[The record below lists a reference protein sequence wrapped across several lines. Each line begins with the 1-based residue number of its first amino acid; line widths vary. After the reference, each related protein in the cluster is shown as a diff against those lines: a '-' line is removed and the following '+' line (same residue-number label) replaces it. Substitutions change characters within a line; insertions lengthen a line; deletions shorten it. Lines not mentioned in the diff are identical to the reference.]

1 MSAIP
6 VPVITVDGPSGT
18 GKGTICSH
26 LASWLN
32 WNFLDSGAL
41 YRILAVAA
49 EKYHLQTNAETAIV
63 KIAESLDVVFERPQP
78 GQDVTVIFEG
88 IDISQQIRT
97 EECGNSASQIATLA
111 NARSALLERQRKFR
125 QMPGLV
131 ADGRDMG
138 TVVFV
143 DAPLKIYLIASAEE
157 RAKRRYKQLKQKGF
171 DVNLPRLAA
180 DIAERDTR
188 DSQRTISPL
197 KPADDA
203 IVVDTTTLDISEV
216 IKQIENLVQETLS
229 DACSTS

>member
-1 MSAIP
+1 MSVIP

-49 EKYHLQTNAETAIV
+49 EKHHLETNNETAIAE
-63 KIAESLDVVFERPQP
+63 IAESLDVVFEQPQP

-111 NARSALLERQRKFR
+111 KVRSALLERQRKFR
-125 QMPGLV
+125 QTPGLV

-138 TVVFV
+138 TFVFV

-171 DVNLPRLAA
+171 DVNLPRLTA

-203 IVVDTTTLDISEV
+203 IVVDTTTLEISEV
-216 IKQIENLVQETLS
+216 IKQIENLVQETLP

>member
-1 MSAIP
+1 MSDIP
-6 VPVITVDGPSGT
+6 VIAVDGPSGT

-26 LASWLN
+26 LANWLSWHL
-32 WNFLDSGAL
+32 LDSGAL

-49 EKYHLQTNAETAIV
+49 GKYQLELNNELAIAD
-63 KIAESLDVVFERPQP
+63 IAASLDVIFQQPQP
-78 GQDVTVIFEG
+78 GEDIKVIFEG
-88 IDISQQIRT
+88 DDISQKIRT
-97 EECGNSASQIATLA
+97 EECGNSASQIAILPQV
-111 NARSALLERQRKFR
+111 RSALLDRQRQF
-125 QMPGLV
+125 QQSPGLV

-138 TVVFV
+138 TVVFSN
-143 DAPLKIYLIASAEE
+143 APLKIYLIASAEE

-203 IVVDTTTLDISEV
+203 IVVDTTIMEISEV
-216 IKQIENLVQETLS
+216 IKKIENLVQETLP
-229 DACSTS
+229 DACPTS

>member
-6 VPVITVDGPSGT
+6 VIAVDGPSGT

-26 LASWLN
+26 LATWLG
-32 WNFLDSGAL
+32 WNLLDSGAL

-49 EKYHLQTNAETAIV
+49 EKHHIEFDDKLAIAD
-63 KIAESLDVVFERPQP
+63 IAESLDVVFQQP
-78 GQDVTVIFEG
+78 LPGKDITVIFEG
-88 IDISQQIRT
+88 DDITQKIRT
-97 EECGNSASQIATLA
+97 EECGNSASQIAILPQV
-111 NARSALLERQRKFR
+111 RSALLNRQRQF
-125 QMPGLV
+125 QQFPGLI

-138 TVVFV
+138 TVVFT

-157 RAKRRYKQLKQKGF
+157 RAKRRYNQLKQKGF

-203 IVVDTTTLDISEV
+203 IVVDTTKMDISEV
-216 IKQIENLVQETLS
+216 IKKIENLVQETLP
-229 DACSTS
+229 DACPTS

>member
-6 VPVITVDGPSGT
+6 VIAVDGPSGT

-26 LASWLN
+26 LATWLG
-32 WNFLDSGAL
+32 WNLLDSGAL

-49 EKYHLQTNAETAIV
+49 EKHHIELDDESAIAD
-63 KIAESLDVVFERPQP
+63 IAGSLNVVFQQP
-78 GQDVTVIFEG
+78 LPGKDITVIFEG
-88 IDISQQIRT
+88 DDITQKIRT
-97 EECGNSASQIATLA
+97 EECGNSASQIAILTQV
-111 NARSALLERQRKFR
+111 RSALLERQRQF
-125 QMPGLV
+125 QQSPGLI

-138 TVVFV
+138 TVVFT

-157 RAKRRYKQLKQKGF
+157 RAKRRYNQLKQKGF

-203 IVVDTTTLDISEV
+203 IVVDTTKMDISEV
-216 IKQIENLVQETLS
+216 IKKIENLVQETLP
-229 DACSTS
+229 DACPAS

>member
-1 MSAIP
+1 MSVI
-6 VPVITVDGPSGT
+6 PVITVDGPSGT
-18 GKGTICSH
+18 GKGTVCSH
-26 LASWLN
+26 LANWLS

-49 EKYHLQTNAETAIV
+49 EKHHIETNNEAAIAD
-63 KIAESLDVVFERPQP
+63 IAKSLDVVFQRPQP
-78 GQDVTVIFEG
+78 GKDVTVIFECD
-88 IDISQQIRT
+88 DISQQIRT
-97 EECGNSASQIATLA
+97 EECGNSASQIATMHSVRA
-111 NARSALLERQRKFR
+111 ALLERQRKFR
-125 QMPGLV
+125 QLPGLV

-143 DAPLKIYLIASAEE
+143 DAPLKVYLIATAEE

-203 IVVDTTTLDISEV
+203 IVVDTTVMDISEV
-216 IKQIENLVQETLS
+216 IKKIENLVQETLP
-229 DACSTS
+229 DACPAS

>member
-1 MSAIP
+1 MSDIP
-6 VPVITVDGPSGT
+6 VIAVDGPSGT

-26 LASWLN
+26 LANWLSWHL
-32 WNFLDSGAL
+32 LDSGAL

-49 EKYHLQTNAETAIV
+49 GKYQLELNNELAIAD
-63 KIAESLDVVFERPQP
+63 IAASLDVIFQQPQP
-78 GQDVTVIFEG
+78 GEDIKVIFEG
-88 IDISQQIRT
+88 DDISQKIRT
-97 EECGNSASQIATLA
+97 EECGNSASQIAILPQV
-111 NARSALLERQRKFR
+111 RFALLDRQRQF
-125 QMPGLV
+125 QQSPGLV

-138 TVVFV
+138 TVVFSN
-143 DAPLKIYLIASAEE
+143 APLKIYLIASAEE

-203 IVVDTTTLDISEV
+203 IVVDTTIMEISEV
-216 IKQIENLVQETLS
+216 IKKIENLVQETLP
-229 DACSTS
+229 DACPTL

>member
-1 MSAIP
+1 MSVIP

-49 EKYHLQTNAETAIV
+49 EKHYLETNNEAAIAE
-63 KIAESLDVVFERPQP
+63 IAESLDVVFEQPQP

-111 NARSALLERQRKFR
+111 KVRSALLERQRKFR
-125 QMPGLV
+125 QTPGLV

-171 DVNLPRLAA
+171 DVNLPRLTA

-203 IVVDTTTLDISEV
+203 IVVDTTTLEISEV
-216 IKQIENLVQETLS
+216 IKQIENLVQETLP

>member
-1 MSAIP
+1 MSII
-6 VPVITVDGPSGT
+6 PVITVDGPSGT
-18 GKGTICSH
+18 GKGTVCSH
-26 LASWLN
+26 LANWLS

-49 EKYHLQTNAETAIV
+49 EKHHIETNNEAA
-63 KIAESLDVVFERPQP
+63 IAELAKSLDVVFQRPQP
-78 GQDVTVIFEG
+78 GKDVTVIYEG
-88 IDISQQIRT
+88 DDISQQIRT
-97 EECGNSASQIATLA
+97 EECGNFASQIAILHSVRA
-111 NARSALLERQRKFR
+111 ALLERQRKFR
-125 QMPGLV
+125 QLPGLV

-203 IVVDTTTLDISEV
+203 IVVDTTVMDISEV
-216 IKQIENLVQETLS
+216 IKKIENLVQETLP
-229 DACSTS
+229 DACPAS

>member
-6 VPVITVDGPSGT
+6 VIAVDGPSGT

-26 LASWLN
+26 LATWLG
-32 WNFLDSGAL
+32 WHLLDSGAL
-41 YRILAVAA
+41 YRILAIAA
-49 EKYHLQTNAETAIV
+49 EKYQLELDNEPAIAD
-63 KIAESLDVVFERPQP
+63 IAESLDVVFQQPQP
-78 GQDVTVIFEG
+78 GMDITVIFEG
-88 IDISQQIRT
+88 DDITRKIRT
-97 EECGNSASQIATLA
+97 EECGNSASQIAVLPQV
-111 NARSALLERQRKFR
+111 RSALLDRQRQF
-125 QMPGLV
+125 QQTPGLV

-138 TVVFV
+138 TVVFS

-171 DVNLPRLAA
+171 NVNLPRLAA
-180 DIAERDTR
+180 EIAERDTR

-216 IKQIENLVQETLS
+216 IKKIENLVQETLP
-229 DACSTS
+229 DAYPT